1 MSVYLGTVQSK
12 ARIFCLSGGE
22 VSDFARYKK
31 ESPHILRMMPKN
43 LSVIAFNC
51 MYSPAVAL
59 IYKKR
64 YAQIFRHHSRTSKR
78 KCKSDTIKR
87 AHVEQLTFAVL
98 YGILL
103 SRKAAEPGT
112 DFMRCFGLY
121 LVFILV
127 KSREMRRNR
136 VK

>member
-1 MSVYLGTVQSK
+1 MP
-12 ARIFCLSGGE
+12 
-22 VSDFARYKK
+22 DFARYKK
-31 ESPHILRMMPKN
+31 ESSHIFRMMLNILRISA
-43 LSVIAFNC
+43 LGGIHSYIGAF
-51 MYSPAVAL
+51 V
-59 IYKKR
+59 YKKR
-64 YAQIFRHHSRTSKR
+64 YAQNFRHHSRTPKR

-87 AHVEQLTFAVL
+87 AHAEQLTFAVL

-103 SRKAAEPGT
+103 LRKTAEPCA